1 MNRAIRLLVSDLA
14 KKFAFDE
21 EKAMAYVFE
30 TNVLEED
37 KEVQEEV
44 HEEEKDKKDKK
55 IPLPWTGK
63 VEEHLCRGLI
73 YNYGLFTQCHR
84 TPKNKETLCTL
95 CTKNKTPL
103 GTVEDRCKP
112 DFNGIGKKKV
122 VPYICALNKRKIS
135 RKDAEE
141 YARSCGIY
149 LEEHHF
155 QYKKKKKEKRETHIL
170 IDPNE
175 EITEEVE
182 SPIPFREAKTFLD
195 SYQEAEDD
203 SDSDYEEIVCDVIVF
218 QGTPYLLDRCTH
230 EVYSKEDGNP
240 HVGNYNAEE
249 ESIEFLKS

>member
-1 MNRAIRLLVSDLA
+1 MINGGL
-14 KKFAFDE
+14 
-21 EKAMAYVFE
+21 
-30 TNVLEED
+30 
-37 KEVQEEV
+37 
-44 HEEEKDKKDKK
+44 
-55 IPLPWTGK
+55 
-63 VEEHLCRGLI
+63 RGLLKKNCSL
-73 YNYGLFTQCHR
+73 YLRLEQTQNFSKGCR
-84 TPKNKETLCTL
+84 
-95 CTKNKTPL
+95 
-103 GTVEDRCKP
+103 R
-112 DFNGIGKKKV
+112 I
-122 VPYICALNKRKIS
+122 RKIMWNLFGRTS
-135 RKDAEE
+135 FSIQKE
-141 YARSCGIY
+141 
-149 LEEHHF
+149 
-155 QYKKKKKEKRETHIL
+155 KKEKRETHIL